1 MNEEKESFEYLVE
14 YLEKYIAELS
24 FELDGDSADLF
35 LQGKIKGVQH
45 ALKFVRIHAHAGKNN
60 GQFVDVIID

>member
-1 MNEEKESFEYLVE
+1 MSEGKESIEYLIE
-14 YLEKYIAELS
+14 YLEKYLAELS
-24 FELDGDSADLF
+24 LELEGEPADLF

-45 ALKFVRIHAHAGKNN
+45 ALKFVRIHACAEKND